1 MTNTELIMTPLSALW
16 LPIVLSAV
24 LVFIVSSLLHMVL
37 PWHKNDFVR
46 LTNQDAVMD
55 AVRGLN
61 LAPGDY
67 MVPHPTSREDLRSP
81 EFAEKMRR
89 GPRMTFTILPVGAF
103 SMGRPLVLWFV
114 YDLVV
119 SLFAGYVASRANAP
133 GTSYLQVFR
142 FAGVT
147 AFLAYSLALW
157 QSVIWYG
164 RSVSTTVKLTV
175 DGLLFAFVT
184 AGTFGWLWPR

>member
-1 MTNTELIMTPLSALW
+1 MTPLSALW

-24 LVFIVSSLLHMVL
+24 FVFIVSSISHMVL
-37 PWHKNDFVR
+37 AWHKNDFVH
-46 LTNQDAVMD
+46 LSNQDAVMD
-55 AVRGLN
+55 AVRSLN

-67 MVPHPTSREDLRSP
+67 LVPHPTSGEGVRSP
-81 EFAEKMRR
+81 EFAEKVRK
-89 GPRMTFTILPVGAF
+89 GPRMVFTILRAGDF
-103 SMGRPLVLWFV
+103 SMARPLTLWFV

-119 SLFAGYVASRANAP
+119 SLFAAYVASRAVPP

-142 FAGVT
+142 FAGAT
-147 AFLAYSLALW
+147 AFIGYSLALW

-164 RSVSTTVKLTV
+164 RSVSTTVKLTI
-175 DGLLFAFVT
+175 DGLIFALVT

>member
-1 MTNTELIMTPLSALW
+1 MTPLASLW
-16 LPIVLSAV
+16 LPIVLSGIF
-24 LVFIVSSLLHMVL
+24 VFILSSVLHMVL
-37 PWHKNDFVR
+37 TSWHRSDFVH
-46 LTNQDAVMD
+46 LTNQDAVMN

-67 MVPHPTSREDLRSP
+67 MVPHPTSSEGIKST
-81 EFAEKMRR
+81 EFTERVRK
-89 GPRMTFTILPVGAF
+89 GPRMVFTILPAGQF
-103 SMGRPLVLWFV
+103 SMGRPLALWFL

-119 SLFAGYVASRANAP
+119 SFFAAYIASRAVPP

-142 FAGVT
+142 FAGAT
-147 AFLAYSLALW
+147 AFIGYSLALW

-164 RSVSTTVKLTV
+164 RSTSTTVKLTI
-175 DGLLFAFVT
+175 DGLLFALVT

>member
-1 MTNTELIMTPLSALW
+1 MTPLASLW
-16 LPIVLSAV
+16 LPLVLSAV
-24 LVFIVSSLLHMVL
+24 FVFVVSSVLHMVL
-37 PWHKNDFVR
+37 SWHKNDFVHIA
-46 LTNQDAVMD
+46 NQDAVMD
-55 AVRGLN
+55 AIRGLN

-81 EFAEKMRR
+81 EFAERIRK
-89 GPRMTFTILPVGAF
+89 GPRMVFTILPSGAF

-114 YDLVV
+114 YDLIV
-119 SLFAGYVASRANAP
+119 SLFAAYVTSRALPA
-133 GTSYLQVFR
+133 GASYLQVFR

-164 RSVSTTVKLTV
+164 RSTSTTLKLTI
-175 DGLLFAFVT
+175 DGLLFALVT